1 MKILQIQLQCTN
13 SDGSV
18 VKQLNATIQ
27 GETLDM
33 GDAQATLINLIE
45 GSTDESESS

>member
-13 SDGSV
+13 PDGSV

-45 GSTDESESS
+45 GSTDEPK